1 MTIIEKTDRFT
12 VNTENGICGVHIKYP
27 FFENCK
33 SAKALNNFFKKAV
46 CGYTEYVK
54 KNAQGGEIFS
64 FDTPNIYQNGELCS
78 IFFEKSVK
86 RGRYITSYTPFSLTF
101 SEKNGRPLSLLSVCQ
116 SSADSY
122 IKVRKTAEKHGIKL
136 SFSKF
141 SKRFYVSE
149 NGIIVYFSVF
159 EHDKGFRKT
168 CECVKKIYLSSGSIP
183 NFSSTDK
190 K

>member
-1 MTIIEKTDRFT
+1 MTIIEKADRFT
-12 VNTENGICGVHIKYP
+12 VNTKNGLCGVHIRYP

-33 SAKALNNFFKKAV
+33 SAKALNDLFKKAV
-46 CGYTEYVK
+46 DGYAEYAK
-54 KNAQGGEIFS
+54 KSAQGGEIFS
-64 FDTPNIYQNGELCS
+64 FDTPSIYHSGGLCS

-101 SEKNGRPLSLLSVCQ
+101 SEKSGKPLSLLSVCP
-116 SSADSY
+116 SCADAY
-122 IKVRKTAEKHGIKL
+122 TNVRKTAEKYGVKL
-136 SFSKF
+136 SFSDF

-149 NGIIVYFSVF
+149 NGLAVYFSVF
-159 EHDKGFRKT
+159 GHDKGLRKT